1 MIAHGDADCIVPAQQ
16 SRHLHDA
23 LTKAGDSAT
32 LTILPGANHE
42 DPAFMRTQL
51 VPTVAFLDRTFGR

>member
-1 MIAHGDADCIVPAQQ
+1 MIAHGTADCIVPVQS

-23 LTKAGDSAT
+23 LVAAGGEAT
-32 LTILPGANHE
+32 LHILPGAHHE

-51 VPTVAFLDRTFGR
+51 APTYAFLDQTFGR